1 VAFSSDGKLLPTASA
16 DHTTQL
22 WNLRFTSWVTQGC
35 KIVNR
40 NLSITEWGE
49 LARRGPTYEEP
60 ARAYSPGRE
69 LQKTLQP
76 PPTCH
81 ADRQLRS
88 RRRTEALT
96 DANLAIVECD

>member
-1 VAFSSDGKLLPTASA
+1 VAFSPDGKFLPTASA
-16 DHTTQL
+16 DHTTRL

-40 NLSITEWGE
+40 NLSITEWSE
-49 LARRGPTYEEP
+49 LTRRGPTYEEP

-76 PPTCH
+76 PPVNG
-81 ADRQLRS
+81 S
-88 RRRTEALT
+88 
-96 DANLAIVECD
+96 

>member
-1 VAFSSDGKLLPTASA
+1 MAFSPDGKLLPTASA

-40 NLSITEWGE
+40 NLSITEWSE

-60 ARAYSPGRE
+60 ARAYAPGKE
-69 LQKTLQP
+69 LQKTPQP
-76 PPTCH
+76 PT
-81 ADRQLRS
+81 DWERS
-88 RRRTEALT
+88 PAAGVTT
-96 DANLAIVECD
+96 TNGGTH